1 MAQGTF
7 GQPEV
12 IQEDLDILLIG
23 GGMACCGAGYEI
35 MRWADAAKAEKG
47 VDLKIKLVD
56 KAAMD
61 RSGAVAQGLSA
72 INTYIGSEQDPA
84 DYARMVSND
93 LMGITR
99 DDLAYDLGRVVDDS
113 VHLFEEW
120 GLPIWKTDAQGVRHD
135 GAHSIGEGLP
145 ALKDGGKPVRSGKWQ
160 IMINGE
166 SYKWIVA
173 EAAKKALGM
182 DRIQERIFIVKLIND
197 KNDPNRIA
205 GAVGFSTR
213 DHKVIVYKAKA
224 ILLAAGGCVNLF
236 RPRSVGEGTGRA
248 WYPVWNAGSTYAMAA
263 EAGAE
268 MTMMENRFVPARF
281 KDGYGPV
288 GAWFL
293 LFKAKAVNA
302 NGEVYMDR
310 NKEMLNDYPPYG
322 LAAVP
327 ASCLRNHL
335 MLHEMKEGRG
345 PIYMDT
351 VAALA
356 KLRETL
362 SPKEVKH
369 LEAEAWEDFL
379 DMCIGQCGIWVG
391 ENIEPEKKNS
401 ELMPTEPY
409 LLGSHSGCCG
419 IWVSGPDDLG
429 APTDEEHDD
438 KGKVP
443 AHLPKGWHWGY
454 RSMTTVKGLFT
465 AGDGVGA
472 SGHKFSSGSHA
483 EGRLAAKAMVKY
495 CVDNKDYKPELDT
508 PVDQLVADIYRPVKT
523 FLEHKDYTTA
533 IDVNPHY
540 ITPKMLQFRLQKIM
554 DEYVAGVATY
564 YTTNDKMLKVAEE
577 KLEMLKEDSLK
588 MRAKDLHELLRA
600 WENYHRVLTAEA
612 HMKHIQFREE
622 SRYPGFYYRMDKN
635 FVDEKNWKCFV
646 NSVYDRKSHK
656 WTVFKRK
663 HVDLVDKSKLFK
675 AAAH

>member
-1 MAQGTF
+1 MAGTF
-7 GQPEV
+7 EKPEV
-12 IQEDLDILLIG
+12 VEEEVDILLIG
-23 GGMACCGAGYEI
+23 GGMACCGAAYEI
-35 MRWADAAKAEKG
+35 VRWAEAAKAEKG
-47 VDLKIKLVD
+47 INLKIKLVD

-99 DDLAYDLGRVVDDS
+99 DDLAYDLGRHVDDS

-120 GLPIWKTDAQGVRHD
+120 GLPIWKTDADGVRHD
-135 GAHSIGEGLP
+135 GAESIGQGLP
-145 ALKDGGKPVRSGKWQ
+145 SLKDGGKPVRSGKWQ

-173 EAAKKALGM
+173 EAAKKALGQEN
-182 DRIQERIFIVKLIND
+182 IQERIFIVHLIND

-205 GAVGFSTR
+205 GAAGFSVR
-213 DHKVIVYKAKA
+213 ENKIVVYKAKA

-268 MTMMENRFVPARF
+268 LTMMENRFVPARF

-293 LFKAKAVNA
+293 LFKAQATNA
-302 NGEVYMDR
+302 NGEVYMVK
-310 NKEMLNDYPPYG
+310 NKELLNDYPPYG
-322 LAAVP
+322 QAAVP

-335 MLHEMKEGRG
+335 MLKEMKEGRG

-351 VAALA
+351 VTALA
-356 KLRETL
+356 KLKEVLT
-362 SPKEVKH
+362 PKEVKH

-379 DMCIGQCGIWVG
+379 DMCVGQCGIWVG

-419 IWVSGPDDLG
+419 IWVSGPTDVG
-429 APTDEEHDD
+429 APTASDPEEA
-438 KGKVP
+438 GVP
-443 AHLPKGWHWGY
+443 GHLPKGWSWGY

-483 EGRLAAKAMVKY
+483 EGRICAKSMVQY
-495 CVDNKDYKPELDT
+495 CVDNKDLKPEFSETAQEIADLIWK
-508 PVDQLVADIYRPVKT
+508 PVMNYLQ
-523 FLEHKDYTTA
+523 HKDYSTA
-533 IDVNPHY
+533 IDVNPMY

-564 YTTNDKMLKVAEE
+564 YNTNDKMLAVAEE
-577 KLEMLKEDSLK
+577 KLEMLKEDAQK

-600 WENYHRVLTAEA
+600 WENYHRILTAEA

-646 NSVYDRKSHK
+646 NSVYDKKSHK
-656 WTVFKRK
+656 WTCFKRK
-663 HVDLVDKSKLFK
+663 HVDIVDKSKLFK

>member
-1 MAQGTF
+1 MAGEF
-7 GQPEV
+7 GNPEV
-12 IQEDLDILLIG
+12 IEEDIDILLIG

-35 MRWADAAKAEKG
+35 MRWAEAAKVEAG

-99 DDLAYDLGRVVDDS
+99 DDLAYDLGRHVDES

-120 GLPIWKTDAQGVRHD
+120 GLPIWKTDENGERHD
-135 GAHSIGEGLP
+135 GSKGMP

-173 EAAKKALGM
+173 EATKKALGM
-182 DRIQERIFIVKLIND
+182 DRIDERIFIVKLVND
-197 KNDPNRIA
+197 KNDKNRIA

-213 DHKVIVYKAKA
+213 DHKVVVYKAKA
-224 ILLAAGGCVNLF
+224 ILLAAGGAVNIF

-293 LFKAKAVNA
+293 LFKAQATNS
-302 NGEVYMDR
+302 NGEVYMVK
-310 NKEMLNDYPPYG
+310 NKELLNDYPPYG
-322 LAAVP
+322 QAAVP

-335 MLHEMKEGRG
+335 MLKEMKEGRG

-351 VAALA
+351 VTALA

-362 SPKEVKH
+362 SPREVKH

-419 IWVSGPDDLG
+419 IWVSGPEDVG
-429 APTDEEHDD
+429 APTSEDHADA
-438 KGKVP
+438 GKVP
-443 AHLPKGWHWGY
+443 AHLPKGWNWGY

-483 EGRLAAKAMVKY
+483 EGRMCAKSMVKY
-495 CVDNKDYKPELDT
+495 CIDNKDMKPELDT
-508 PVDQLVADIYRPVKT
+508 SIEQLVEDIYRPVRT
-523 FLEHKDYTTA
+523 YMEFKDYTTA
-533 IDVNPHY
+533 IDMNPNY

-564 YTTNDKMLKVAEE
+564 YTTNEVMLKVAQE
-577 KLEMLKEDSLK
+577 KLDMLKEDAMK

-600 WENYHRVLTAEA
+600 WENYHRILTAEA
-612 HMKHIQFREE
+612 HLQHILFRQE

-635 FVDEKNWKCFV
+635 FVDEENWHCFV
-646 NSVYDRKSHK
+646 NSVYDKETHK
-656 WTVFKRK
+656 WNCFKRK
-663 HVDLVDKSKLFK
+663 HYDLVDKSKLFK
-675 AAAH
+675 PAAH

>member
-1 MAQGTF
+1 MSEASF
-7 GQPEV
+7 GNPQVVEEEV
-12 IQEDLDILLIG
+12 DILLIG
-23 GGMACCGAGYEI
+23 GGMACCGAAYEI
-35 MRWADAAKAEKG
+35 MRWIEG
-47 VDLKIKLVD
+47 TDLKVKLID

-72 INTYIGSEQDPA
+72 INTYLGDNDPA
-84 DYARMVSND
+84 DYARMVAND

-99 DDLAYDLGRVVDDS
+99 DDLAYDLGRHVDDS
-113 VHLFEEW
+113 VQLFEEW
-120 GLPIWKTDAQGVRHD
+120 GLPIWKQKGDED
-135 GAHSIGEGLP
+135 KS
-145 ALKDGGKPVRSGKWQ
+145 LKEGGKPVRSGKWQ

-173 EAAKKALGM
+173 EAAKKALGT
-182 DRIQERIFIVKLIND
+182 DNIQERVFIVKLIND
-197 KNDPNRIA
+197 KNDPERVA
-205 GAVGFSTR
+205 GAIGFNVR
-213 DHKVIVYKAKA
+213 EHKIHVYKFKA
-224 ILLAAGGCVNLF
+224 CLLAAGGCVNIF

-268 MTMMENRFVPARF
+268 LTMMENRFVPARF

-293 LFKAKAVNA
+293 LFKAKATNA
-302 NGEVYMDR
+302 VGEVYMDK
-310 NKEMLNDYPPYG
+310 NKAMLDDYPPYG
-322 LAAVP
+322 QAAVP

-335 MLHEMKEGRG
+335 MMHEMKEGRG

-351 VAALA
+351 PTALG
-356 KLRETL
+356 KLAETMTK
-362 SPKEVKH
+362 KEIKH

-379 DMCIGQCGIWVG
+379 DMCIGQAGVWAG
-391 ENIEPEKKNS
+391 ENIEPEKKAS

-419 IWVSGPDDLG
+419 IWVSGPTDLG
-429 APTDEEHDD
+429 APKE
-438 KGKVP
+438 
-443 AHLPKGWHWGY
+443 WSWGY

-483 EGRLAAKAMVKY
+483 EGRLSAKAMVKFAL
-495 CVDNKDYKPELDT
+495 DNKDWKPELDT
-508 PVDQLVADIYRPVKT
+508 PVDELVDEIYRPVRT

-533 IDVNPHY
+533 IDINPHY

-554 DEYVAGVATY
+554 DEYCAGVATWY
-564 YTTNDKMLKVAEE
+564 QTNAHMLQVCED
-577 KLEMLKEDSLK
+577 KLEMLKEDSVK

-600 WENYHRVLTAEA
+600 WENYHRIITAEA

-622 SRYPGFYYRMDKN
+622 SRYPGFYYRMDYN

-646 NSVYDRKSHK
+646 NSTYDRKSKK
-656 WTVFKRK
+656 WSLKKVP
-663 HVDLVDKSKLFK
+663 HVDLVSKPT
-675 AAAH
+675 AS

>member
-1 MAQGTF
+1 MAGEF
-7 GQPEV
+7 GNPVV
-12 IQEDLDILLIG
+12 IQEEVDILLIG
-23 GGMACCGAGYEI
+23 GGMACCGAWYEV
-35 MRWADAAKAEKG
+35 MRWADAAKAELG
-47 VDLKIKLVD
+47 MDLKIKLVD

-72 INTYIGSEQDPA
+72 INTNIGTEQDPA

-99 DDLAYDLGRVVDDS
+99 DDLAYDLGRHVDDS

-120 GLPIWKTDAQGVRHD
+120 GLPIWKTDENGERHD
-135 GAHSIGEGLP
+135 GSQGLP

-173 EAAKKALGM
+173 EATKKALGM
-182 DRIQERIFIVKLIND
+182 DRIQERIFIVKLVND
-197 KNDPNRIA
+197 KTAPNRLA

-213 DHKVIVYKAKA
+213 DHKVYVYTAQ
-224 ILLAAGGCVNLF
+224 
-236 RPRSVGEGTGRA
+236 
-248 WYPVWNAGSTYAMAA
+248 
-263 EAGAE
+263 
-268 MTMMENRFVPARF
+268 
-281 KDGYGPV
+281 
-288 GAWFL
+288 
-293 LFKAKAVNA
+293 AVNA
-302 NGEVYMDR
+302 YGEGYMQK
-310 NKEMLNDYPPYG
+310 NKELLNDYPPYG
-322 LAAVP
+322 QAAVP

-335 MLHEMKEGRG
+335 MLKEMKEGRG

-351 VAALA
+351 VTALA

-362 SPKEVKH
+362 TPREVKH

-379 DMCIGQCGIWVG
+379 DMCVCQCGIWVG

-401 ELMPTEPY
+401 ELMPPEPY

-419 IWVSGPDDLG
+419 IWVSGPEDLG
-429 APTDEEHDD
+429 APTDENHADA
-438 KGKVP
+438 GKIP
-443 AHLPKGWHWGY
+443 AHLPKGWNWGY

-483 EGRLAAKAMVKY
+483 EGRMCAKSMVKY
-495 CVDNKDYKPELDT
+495 CIDNKDLKPELDT
-508 PVDQLVADIYRPVKT
+508 SVEQLVEDIYKPVRT

-533 IDVNPHY
+533 IDVNPNY

-564 YTTNDKMLKVAEE
+564 YTTNANMLGVAED
-577 KLEMLKEDSLK
+577 KLNMLKEDAEK

-600 WENYHRVLTAEA
+600 WENYHRILTAEA

-635 FVDEKNWKCFV
+635 FVDEENWHCFV
-646 NSVYDRKSHK
+646 NSVYDKNSK
-656 WTVFKRK
+656 QWNCFKRA

-675 AAAH
+675 PAAH

>member
-1 MAQGTF
+1 MAGEF
-7 GQPEV
+7 GNPEIV
-12 IQEDLDILLIG
+12 EETVDILMIG
-23 GGMACCGAGYEI
+23 GGMACCGAAFEI
-35 MRWADAAKAEKG
+35 MQWAKG
-47 VDLKIKLVD
+47 TGLKIKLVD

-72 INTYIGSEQDPA
+72 INTYIGPDLDPA
-84 DYARMVSND
+84 DYTRMVSND

-99 DDLAYDLGRVVDDS
+99 DDLVYDLGRHVDES

-120 GLPIWKTDAQGVRHD
+120 GLPIWKTDENGERFD
-135 GAHSIGEGLP
+135 GSKGLTP
-145 ALKDGGKPVRSGKWQ
+145 LKDGGKPVRSGKWQ

-173 EAAKKALGM
+173 EAAKKALG
-182 DRIQERIFIVKLIND
+182 IENIEERIFIVKLIND
-197 KNDPNRIA
+197 KNDPGRIA
-205 GAVGFSTR
+205 GAAGFSVR
-213 DHKVIVYKAKA
+213 ENKIVVYTAKA
-224 ILLAAGGCVNLF
+224 ILLAAGGCVNIF
-236 RPRSVGEGTGRA
+236 RPRSVGEGSGRA
-248 WYPVWNAGSTYAMAA
+248 WYPVWNAGSTYSMAA

-268 MTMMENRFVPARF
+268 LTLMENRFVPTRF

-293 LFKAKAVNA
+293 LFKAKAINA
-302 NGEVYMDR
+302 FGEVYMDR
-310 NKEMLNDYPPYG
+310 NAEMLNDYPPYG
-322 LAAVP
+322 QATVP

-335 MLHEMKEGRG
+335 MLKEMREGRG

-351 VAALA
+351 VTALA
-356 KLRETL
+356 NLAETL
-362 SPKEVKH
+362 SPREVKH

-379 DMCIGQCGIWVG
+379 DMCVGQCGMWVG
-391 ENIEPEKKNS
+391 ENIEPEKKMS

-419 IWVSGPDDLG
+419 IWTSGPTDLG
-429 APTDEEHDD
+429 APTEETEA
-438 KGKVP
+438 GVP
-443 AHLPKGWHWGY
+443 EHLPSGWNWGY
-454 RSMTTVKGLFT
+454 RGMSTVRGLFS

-495 CVDNKDYKPELDT
+495 CLDNDYTPELDT
-508 PVDQLVADIYRPVKT
+508 SPEDLAAAIYQPVKT

-554 DEYVAGVATY
+554 DEYVAGTSTY
-564 YTTNDKMLKVAEE
+564 YTTNAEMLKVAGE
-577 KLEMLKEDSLK
+577 KLDMLKEDALK

-600 WENYHRVLTAEA
+600 WENYHRILTAEA
-612 HMKHIQFREE
+612 HMKHIEFRQE
-622 SRYPGFYYRMDKN
+622 SRYPGFYYRSDKN
-635 FVDEKNWKCFV
+635 FVDEENWHCFV
-646 NSVYDRKSHK
+646 NSVYDKNTHE
-656 WTVFKRK
+656 WTCFKRA
-663 HVDLVDKSKLFK
+663 HVDIVDKSKVFK
-675 AAAH
+675 

>member
-1 MAQGTF
+1 MAEHGF
-7 GQPEV
+7 GNPEV
-12 IQEDLDILLIG
+12 IEEEVDILVIG
-23 GGMACCGAGYEI
+23 GGMAACGTAFEI
-35 MRWADAAKAEKG
+35 VRWAEG
-47 VDLKIKLVD
+47 QNLKIKLVD
-56 KAAMD
+56 KAALS

-72 INTYIGSEQDPA
+72 INTYIGENDPA
-84 DYARMVSND
+84 DYVRYVRND
-93 LMGITR
+93 LMGIIR
-99 DDLAYDLGRVVDDS
+99 EDLVYDVGRHVDDS
-113 VHLFEEW
+113 VHNFEDW
-120 GLPIWKTDAQGVRHD
+120 GLPIWKQKGDEDKSLR
-135 GAHSIGEGLP
+135 E
-145 ALKDGGKPVRSGKWQ
+145 GGKPVRSGRWQ

-182 DRIQERIFIVKLIND
+182 DNIQERVFVVRLIND
-197 KNDPNRIA
+197 KNDPTRIA
-205 GAVGFSTR
+205 GAAGFSVR
-213 DHKVIVYKAKA
+213 EHKLYIYKFKA
-224 ILLAAGGCVNLF
+224 CLLVCGGAVNVF

-248 WYPVWNAGSTYAMAA
+248 WYPVWNAGSTYSMAA

-293 LFKAKAVNA
+293 LFKAKVM
-302 NGEVYMDR
+302 NGAGE
-310 NKEMLNDYPPYG
+310 DYSTLRADLIKDEKRFGKYG
-322 LAAVP
+322 LGVP
-327 ASCLRNHL
+327 GTCLRNHI
-335 MLHEMKEGRG
+335 MLEEMIAGRG
-345 PIYMDT
+345 PIFMDT
-351 VAALA
+351 PTALA
-356 KLRETL
+356 KLAEKMT
-362 SPKEVKH
+362 PKEIKH

-379 DMCIGQCGIWVG
+379 DMTIAQCGIWAG
-391 ENIEPEKKNS
+391 ENIEPEKTPS
-401 ELMPTEPY
+401 EIMPTEPY
-409 LLGSHSGCCG
+409 LLGSHSGCAG
-419 IWVSGPDDLG
+419 IWVSGP
-429 APTDEEHDD
+429 TDIP
-438 KGKVP
+438 GVP
-443 AHLPKGWHWGY
+443 KEWSWGY

-472 SGHKFSSGSHA
+472 SGHKFSSGSFT
-483 EGRLAAKAMVKY
+483 EGRIAAKAMVKY
-495 CVDNKDYKPELDT
+495 ALDNKDWKPELERS
-508 PVDQLVADIYRPVKT
+508 VDELVEEIYRPVKT

-577 KLEMLKEDSLK
+577 KLEYLKQDALK

-646 NSVYDRKSHK
+646 NSVYDKKSHK
-656 WTVFKRK
+656 WTCFKRK
-663 HVDLVDKSKLFK
+663 HIDLVDKSKLFK
-675 AAAH
+675 AAAPH

>member
-1 MAQGTF
+1 MISAVASTTRC
-7 GQPEV
+7 
-12 IQEDLDILLIG
+12 I
-23 GGMACCGAGYEI
+23 CS
-35 MRWADAAKAEKG
+35 
-47 VDLKIKLVD
+47 
-56 KAAMD
+56 
-61 RSGAVAQGLSA
+61 RSGVCRS
-72 INTYIGSEQDPA
+72 
-84 DYARMVSND
+84 
-93 LMGITR
+93 
-99 DDLAYDLGRVVDDS
+99 GR
-113 VHLFEEW
+113 
-120 GLPIWKTDAQGVRHD
+120 PTT
-135 GAHSIGEGLP
+135 
-145 ALKDGGKPVRSGKWQ
+145 LKDGGKPVRSGKWQ

-173 EAAKKALGM
+173 EAAKKALGTE
-182 DRIQERIFIVKLIND
+182 RIAERIFIVHLIND
-197 KNDPNRIA
+197 KNDKNRIA
-205 GAVGFSTR
+205 GAAGFSAR
-213 DHKVIVYKAKA
+213 ENKIVIYKAKA

-268 MTMMENRFVPARF
+268 LTMMENRFVPARF

-293 LFKAKAVNA
+293 LFKAQATNA
-302 NGEVYMDR
+302 TGEVYMVK
-310 NKEMLNDYPPYG
+310 NKELLNDYPPYG
-322 LAAVP
+322 QAAVP

-335 MLHEMKEGRG
+335 MLKEMKEGRG

-351 VAALA
+351 VSALA
-356 KLRETL
+356 KLKETL
-362 SPKEVKH
+362 SPREVKH

-379 DMCIGQCGIWVG
+379 DMCVGQCGIWVG
-391 ENIEPEKKNS
+391 ENVEPEKKNS

-419 IWVSGPDDLG
+419 IWVSGPTDLG
-429 APTDEEHDD
+429 APTTEDHPDAS
-438 KGKVP
+438 KIP
-443 AHLPKGWHWGY
+443 AHLPKGWNWGY

-483 EGRLAAKAMVKY
+483 EGRICAKSMVQY
-495 CVDNKDYKPELDT
+495 CVDNKDLKVEFEETPEQIAELIWKPVRNYL
-508 PVDQLVADIYRPVKT
+508 Q
-523 FLEHKDYTTA
+523 HKDYTTA
-533 IDVNPHY
+533 IDINPHY

-564 YTTNDKMLKVAEE
+564 YNTNATMLKVAEE
-577 KLEMLKEDSLK
+577 KLEYLKEDAQK

-600 WENYHRVLTAEA
+600 WENYHRILTAEA

-622 SRYPGFYYRMDKN
+622 SRYPGFYYRTDKN
-635 FVDEKNWKCFV
+635 FVDEKNWHCFV
-646 NSVYDRKSHK
+646 NSVYDKTTHK
-656 WTVFKRK
+656 WNCFKRA

>member
-1 MAQGTF
+1 MAGEF
-7 GQPEV
+7 GKPEV
-12 IQEDLDILLIG
+12 VQEEVDILLIG
-23 GGMACCGAGYEI
+23 GGMACCGAAYEL
-35 MRWADAAKAEKG
+35 MRWAEAAKAEQG

-56 KAAMD
+56 KAALD

-99 DDLAYDLGRVVDDS
+99 DDLAYDLGRNVDDS

-120 GLPIWKTDAQGVRHD
+120 GLPIWKTDAEGVRHD
-135 GAHSIGEGLP
+135 GAESNSQGLP

-173 EAAKKALGM
+173 EAAKKALGQQN
-182 DRIQERIFIVKLIND
+182 IQERIFIVKLVND

-205 GAVGFSTR
+205 GAVGFSVR
-213 DHKVIVYKAKA
+213 EHKLYVYKAKA

-268 MTMMENRFVPARF
+268 LTMMENRFVPARF

-293 LFKAKAVNA
+293 LFKAKAINA
-302 NGEVYMDR
+302 YGEEYMTK

-322 LAAVP
+322 QAAVP

-335 MLHEMKEGRG
+335 MLKEMKEGRG

-351 VAALA
+351 VTALA

-362 SPKEVKH
+362 TPKEVKH

-379 DMCIGQCGIWVG
+379 DMCVGQCGIWVG
-391 ENIEPEKKNS
+391 ENIEPEKKMS

-419 IWVSGPDDLG
+419 IWVSGPEDLG
-429 APTDEEHDD
+429 APTEEGMSDI
-438 KGKVP
+438 P
-443 AHLPKGWHWGY
+443 AHLPKGWNWGY

-483 EGRLAAKAMVKY
+483 EGRLAAKAMVQY
-495 CVDNKDYKPELDT
+495 CVDNKGLKVELDT
-508 PVDQLVADIYRPVKT
+508 PAEQLVEEIYKPVRNY
-523 FLEHKDYTTA
+523 LEHKDYTTA

-564 YTTNDKMLKVAEE
+564 YTTNDKMLAVAEE
-577 KLEMLKEDSLK
+577 KLVYLKEDAQK

-600 WENYHRVLTAEA
+600 WENYHRILTAEA
-612 HMKHIQFREE
+612 HMKHIEFREE
-622 SRYPGFYYRMDKN
+622 SRYPGFYYRTDKN

-646 NSVYDRKSHK
+646 NSVYDKKSHK
-656 WTVFKRK
+656 WTCFKRA

>member
-7 GQPEV
+7 GNPEIV
-12 IQEDLDILLIG
+12 QEDVDILLIG
-23 GGMACCGAGYEI
+23 GGMACCGASVEL
-35 MRWADAAKAEKG
+35 MRWAEAVKAETG
-47 VDLKIKLVD
+47 VELKIRLVD

-72 INTYIGSEQDPA
+72 INTYIGTEQDPA

-99 DDLAYDLGRVVDDS
+99 DDLAYDLGRHVDES
-113 VHLFEEW
+113 VHMFEEW
-120 GLPIWKTDAQGVRHD
+120 GLPIWKTDPDGVRHD
-135 GAHSIGEGLP
+135 GADAIKQGLQ

-173 EAAKKALGM
+173 EAAKKALGLS
-182 DRIQERIFIVKLIND
+182 RIQERVFIVKLVND
-197 KNDPNRIA
+197 KNDPSRIA
-205 GAVGFSTR
+205 GAVGFSVR
-213 DHKVIVYKAKA
+213 EHKIYVYRAKA

-268 MTMMENRFVPARF
+268 LTMMENRFVPARF

-302 NGEVYMDR
+302 YGEDYMVK
-310 NKEMLNDYPPYG
+310 NKALLDQYPPYG
-322 LAAVP
+322 QAAVP

-335 MLHEMKEGRG
+335 MLKEMKEGRG

-351 VAALA
+351 VTALA

-362 SPKEVKH
+362 TPKEVKH

-391 ENIEPEKKNS
+391 ENIEPEKRNS
-401 ELMPTEPY
+401 ELIPTEPY

-419 IWVSGPDDLG
+419 IWVSGPEDLG
-429 APTDEEHDD
+429 APSAAEGEYD
-438 KGKVP
+438 GVP
-443 AHLPKGWHWGY
+443 AYLPRGWNWGY
-454 RSMTTVKGLFT
+454 RSMTTVQGLFT

-483 EGRLAAKAMVKY
+483 EGRLAAKGMVKY
-495 CVDNKDYKPELDT
+495 ALDNRDFKPELDT
-508 PVDQLVADIYRPVKT
+508 PVEELAAQIYQPVRN

-533 IDVNPHY
+533 IDINPHY

-564 YTTNDKMLKVAEE
+564 YNTNEVMLKHAEE
-577 KLEMLKEDSLK
+577 KLELLKEDAQK

-600 WENYHRVLTAEA
+600 WENYHRILTAEA
-612 HMKHIQFREE
+612 HMQHIMFRQE
-622 SRYPGFYYRMDKN
+622 SRYPGFYYRTDKN
-635 FVDEKNWKCFV
+635 FVDEENWKCFV
-646 NSVYDRKSHK
+646 NSVYDKGTKK
-656 WTVFKRK
+656 WTCFKRK

-675 AAAH
+675 AAAPH